1 MILVFSLLGFEFY
14 SVLYPAVTVK
24 SRFFYMPYLCS
35 VLFGNQI
42 ENLPPGVFANNTE
55 LTYL

>member
-1 MILVFSLLGFEFY
+1 
-14 SVLYPAVTVK
+14 
-24 SRFFYMPYLCS
+24 MPNLCS
-35 VLFGNQI
+35 YFYGNQI